1 MDKVARSRRR
11 CEIVRAM
18 ALDVQLPFT
27 WRQARDEGISQRA
40 LEGKDYRRLVSGVY
54 VAADALGTSRFSA
67 QSAAA
72 RAEAGAA
79 LLVAGKHA
87 FLSHHTAA
95 RLYGAVVPDVP
106 VLHASVAPGRRRSR
120 HREVV
125 VHQSRREPVRFR
137 GLPITTPEDLL
148 LDLATHLS
156 LVDLVVLGDSLVRR
170 GRTAPERLVAAM
182 EEATGRG
189 VHPARRAAALV
200 RAGVDSPM
208 ETRCRLLRVLSGLP
222 ELETD
227 IRFYGTDGQLLRR
240 LDAGDRPTK
249 TAVEYDGRHH
259 VERQEQWEADI
270 GRREEFEDEE
280 WRIVTLVSKDVYT
293 TPGATVERLR
303 RIFRQRGIAVG
314 RPLQEWRRY
323 LPERT

>member
-1 MDKVARSRRR
+1 MSFDAR
-11 CEIVRAM
+11 I
-18 ALDVQLPFT
+18 PFT
-27 WRQARDEGISQRA
+27 WRQARDEGISQRT
-40 LEGKDYRRLVSGVY
+40 LEGTSYRRLVSGVY
-54 VAADALGTSRFSA
+54 VAASVPGNTQATSKSA
-67 QSAAA
+67 IDDTEA
-72 RAEAGAA
+72 RAA

-125 VHQSRREPVRFR
+125 VHESRRQPVKFH
-137 GLPITTPEDLL
+137 GLPITTPEDVF

-170 GRTAPERLVAAM
+170 GRTTRERLVAAM
-182 EEATGRG
+182 EKATGRG
-189 VHPARRAAALV
+189 IHPARRAAALV
-200 RAGVDSPM
+200 RRGVDSPM

-227 IRFYGTDGQLLRR
+227 IRIVDEQGQLLRR
-240 LDAGDRPTK
+240 LDAGDRPSR

-259 VERQEQWEADI
+259 VERQAQWEADI
-270 GRREEFEDEE
+270 VRRETFENEQ
-280 WRIVTLVSKDVYT
+280 WRIVPLVSKDIYT
-293 TPGATVERLR
+293 TPELTIERLTH
-303 RIFRQRGIAVG
+303 IFRQRGMSVG
-314 RPLQEWRRY
+314 RPSDEWRRHF
-323 LPERT
+323 PGRSQGGSAMSA